1 MAKRPKRKKN
11 KALENLAEPPSVIL
25 RTTDLSLAAHFMGR
39 PDLLST
45 PLPPP
50 PADSFFPEL
59 PPWELLADESIVF
72 TGPDDVFA
80 FPVRHRA
87 EAADLQVK
95 YGPFALYAICRTESS
110 IEDLKALQ
118 PESAPIELE
127 VLYVGRA
134 TGKAKP
140 RSALDRIDAGHTKY
154 QQILEDHLGDTRL
167 LMLTVGSGLTCNVIT
182 AAEDPKEVPIVRDM
196 LTRELRIALNEA
208 LVINHFQPAYNDQLV
223 DADLTATA
231 VFAELRAA
239 GVKLVALPLSFD
251 VAPVKLWSPAV
262 PAATIHWIAALTG
275 LEVGKR
281 RRDAIA
287 WASGPPWPKGV
298 EVVRQMPEP
307 GFVAV
312 TWTLDDGRKALG
324 VMLDPTFPH
333 LTPGERL
340 AIHRRNAAQISGRC
354 ACGAV
359 ATTPPG
365 GVQSGERAEPIYL
378 HERDCPA
385 ADDSPAIRSAL
396 GKMARSSGA

>member
-11 KALENLAEPPSVIL
+11 KALENLAEPRSVVL
-25 RTTDLSLAAHFMGR
+25 RTTDLSLAAHFLGR
-39 PDLLST
+39 PDFLT
-45 PLPPP
+45 NPLPPP
-50 PADSFFPEL
+50 PADSPFPEL
-59 PPWELLADESIVF
+59 PPWELLANESIVI
-72 TGPDDVFA
+72 TGPDDLFA
-80 FPVRHRA
+80 VPVRHRA
-87 EAADLQVK
+87 DAADLQVE

-154 QQILEDHLGDTRL
+154 QQILEDHLGDPRL

-182 AAEDPKEVPIVRDM
+182 AADDPNEAPVVREM
-196 LTRELRIALNEA
+196 LPRALRIALNEA

-223 DADLTATA
+223 DADLRETA

-239 GVKLVALPLSFD
+239 GVKLVTLPLSFEA
-251 VAPVKLWSPAV
+251 APLRLWSPAV

-275 LEVGKR
+275 LELGKGR
-281 RRDAIA
+281 REAIPSP
-287 WASGPPWPKGV
+287 SGSPWPEGV

-307 GFVAV
+307 GFVAA

-324 VMLDPTFPH
+324 VLLDPTFPH

-354 ACGAV
+354 WCGAV
-359 ATTPPG
+359 ATPG
-365 GVQSGERAEPIYL
+365 GVQAGDRAEPTFL
-378 HERDCPA
+378 HEHDCPA
-385 ADDSPAIRSAL
+385 ADDSPPIRSAIA
-396 GKMARSSGA
+396 KMARSSDA